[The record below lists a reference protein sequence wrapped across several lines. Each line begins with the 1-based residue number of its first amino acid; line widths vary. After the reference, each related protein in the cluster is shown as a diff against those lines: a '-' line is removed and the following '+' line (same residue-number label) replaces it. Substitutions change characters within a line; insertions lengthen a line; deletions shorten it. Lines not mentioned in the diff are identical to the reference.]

1 MYNPQYNY
9 AYPYDGPGP
18 EESSQPQDSEY
29 YEGTRNRRYYD
40 GGQVQDF
47 LGMSM
52 NQMMNNN
59 NQGIGSLVDYQTN
72 VAPFQEAFRPNVRR
86 YNR

>member
-9 AYPYDGPGP
+9 PYPYYGPPP
-18 EESSQPQDSEY
+18 EEGPDSIQPQEF
-29 YEGTRNRRYYD
+29 EAERQRRYYD

-47 LGMSM
+47 LSMSM
-52 NQMMNNN
+52 NQMMDNN